1 MDIRIDSREKTRK
14 DRAMIFYS
22 GKGHTAK
29 VEALDVGDYL
39 FSDQVVFEYKEIG
52 DFMSSILNESL
63 FNEAAN
69 QALEYPFHYVVIV
82 GDMKSYVKSNWT
94 YNKSKWKEDYP
105 NYIVNN
111 YSRYYGALRRLRT
124 FTTPI
129 ECFDEKQAFYE
140 MLLQSIKC
148 LDGKSKF
155 YSNVTRPVPSQDPI
169 DVILTSVKGISSKK
183 AEAIRKTHTLDNI
196 YDLMNL
202 TINDL
207 KEVDS
212 IGDKTATNIYEFIHL
227 GEKNN
232 ERQG

>member
-1 MDIRIDSREKTRK
+1 MNILIDSREKDRK
-14 DRAMIFYS
+14 ERANIFYS
-22 GKGHTAK
+22 GKGHDAK
-29 VEALDVGDYL
+29 VEMLEVGDYL
-39 FSDQVVFEYKEIG
+39 FDDQVVFEYKEIS

-69 QALEYPFHYVVIV
+69 QSLRYPYHYVIIV
-82 GDMKSYVKSNWT
+82 GEMKDYVKSCWV
-94 YNKSKWKEDYP
+94 YNKSKWKGDYP

-148 LDGKSKF
+148 LDGKSKY
-155 YSNVTRPVPSQDPI
+155 YSNVSRKVESQDPV
-169 DVILTSVKGISSKK
+169 DVLLTSCRGISIKK
-183 AEAIRKTHTLDNI
+183 AEAIRKQHTLNNV

-202 TINDL
+202 TINDFKL
-207 KEVDS
+207 IDG
-212 IGDKTATNIYEFIHL
+212 IGDKTATNVYDFLHMEA
-227 GEKNN
+227 K
-232 ERQG
+232 

>member
-1 MDIRIDSREKTRK
+1 MNIIIDSREKDRK
-14 DRAMIFYS
+14 ERANIFYS
-22 GKGHTAK
+22 GKGHEAK
-29 VEALDVGDYL
+29 VEMLEVGDYL
-39 FSDQVVFEYKEIG
+39 FDDQVVFEYKEIS

-69 QALEYPFHYVVIV
+69 QSLRYPYHYVIIV
-82 GDMKSYVKSNWT
+82 GEMKDYVKSCWV
-94 YNKSKWKEDYP
+94 YNKSKWKGDYP

-129 ECFDEKQAFYE
+129 ECYDEKQAFYE

-148 LDGKSKF
+148 LDGKSKY
-155 YSNVTRPVPSQDPI
+155 YSNVSRKVESQDPV
-169 DVILTSVKGISSKK
+169 DVLLTSCRGISIKK
-183 AEAIRKTHTLDNI
+183 AEAIRKHHSLNNV

-207 KEVDS
+207 KDVEF
-212 IGDKTATNIYEFIHL
+212 IGDKTATNVYQFLHMEA
-227 GEKNN
+227 KA
-232 ERQG
+232 

>member
-1 MDIRIDSREKTRK
+1 MNILIDSREKDRK
-14 DRAMIFYS
+14 ERANIFYS
-22 GKGHTAK
+22 GKGHDAK
-29 VEALDVGDYL
+29 VEMLEVGDYL
-39 FSDQVVFEYKEIG
+39 FDDQVVFEYKEIS

-69 QALEYPFHYVVIV
+69 QSLRYPYHYVIIV
-82 GDMKSYVKSNWT
+82 GEMKDYVKSCWV
-94 YNKSKWKEDYP
+94 YNKSKWKGDYP

-148 LDGKSKF
+148 LDGKSKY
-155 YSNVTRPVPSQDPI
+155 YSNVSRKVESQDPI
-169 DVILTSVKGISSKK
+169 DILLTSCKGISIKK
-183 AEAIRKTHTLDNI
+183 AKAVRKTHNLNNI

-202 TINDL
+202 TVNDL
-207 KEVDS
+207 KEVD
-212 IGDKTATNIYEFIHL
+212 GL
-227 GEKNN
+227 GEKTSNN
-232 ERQG
+232 VYEFLHKGVKAE

>member
-1 MDIRIDSREKTRK
+1 MNILIDSREKDRK
-14 DRAMIFYS
+14 ERANIFYS
-22 GKGHTAK
+22 GKGHDAK
-29 VEALDVGDYL
+29 VEMLEVGDYL
-39 FSDQVVFEYKEIG
+39 FDDQVVFEYKEIS

-69 QALEYPFHYVVIV
+69 QSLRYPYHYVVIV
-82 GDMKSYVKSNWT
+82 GEMKDYVKSCWV
-94 YNKSKWKEDYP
+94 YNKSKWKGDYP

-148 LDGKSKF
+148 LDGKSKY
-155 YSNVTRPVPSQDPI
+155 YSNVSRKVESQDPV
-169 DVILTSVKGISSKK
+169 DVLLTSCRGISIKK
-183 AEAIRKTHTLDNI
+183 AEAIRKQHTLNNV

-202 TINDL
+202 TINDFKL
-207 KEVDS
+207 IDG
-212 IGDKTATNIYEFIHL
+212 IGDKTATNVYDFLHMEA
-227 GEKNN
+227 K
-232 ERQG
+232 

>member
-1 MDIRIDSREKTRK
+1 MVRIDSREKDRK
-14 DRAMIFYS
+14 EPANIFYS
-22 GKGHTAK
+22 GKGHDAK
-29 VEALDVGDYL
+29 VEMLEVGDYL
-39 FSDQVVFEYKEIG
+39 FDDQVVFEYKEIS

-69 QALEYPFHYVVIV
+69 QSLRYPYHYVIIV
-82 GDMKSYVKSNWT
+82 GEMKDYVKSCWV
-94 YNKSKWKEDYP
+94 YNKSKWKGDYP

-148 LDGKSKF
+148 LDGKSKY
-155 YSNVTRPVPSQDPI
+155 YSNVSRKVESQDPV
-169 DVILTSVKGISSKK
+169 DVLLTSCRGISIKK
-183 AEAIRKTHTLDNI
+183 AEAIRKQHTLNNV

-202 TINDL
+202 TINDFKL
-207 KEVDS
+207 IDG
-212 IGDKTATNIYEFIHL
+212 IGDKTATNVYDFLHMEA
-227 GEKNN
+227 K
-232 ERQG
+232 

>member
-1 MDIRIDSREKTRK
+1 MNILIDSREKDRK
-14 DRAMIFYS
+14 ERANIFYS
-22 GKGHTAK
+22 GKGHDAK
-29 VEALDVGDYL
+29 VEMLEVGDYL
-39 FSDQVVFEYKEIG
+39 FDDQVVFEYKEIS

-69 QALEYPFHYVVIV
+69 QSLRYPYHYVIIV
-82 GDMKSYVKSNWT
+82 GEMKDYVKSCWV
-94 YNKSKWKEDYP
+94 YNKSKWKGDYP

-148 LDGKSKF
+148 LDGKSKY
-155 YSNVTRPVPSQDPI
+155 YSNVSRKVESQDPV
-169 DVILTSVKGISSKK
+169 DVLLTSCRGISIKK
-183 AEAIRKTHTLDNI
+183 AEAIRKQHTLNNV

-202 TINDL
+202 TINDFKL
-207 KEVDS
+207 IDG
-212 IGDKTATNIYEFIHL
+212 IGDKTATNVYDFLHMEA
-227 GEKNN
+227 N
-232 ERQG
+232 Q